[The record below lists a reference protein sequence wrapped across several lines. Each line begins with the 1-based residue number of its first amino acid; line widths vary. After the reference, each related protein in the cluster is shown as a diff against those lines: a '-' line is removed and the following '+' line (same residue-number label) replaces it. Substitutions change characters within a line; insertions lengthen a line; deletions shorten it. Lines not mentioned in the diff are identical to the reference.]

1 MDEMHGELFGAFA
14 AKCGEVAFRK
24 LWQVANATD
33 TATPQQER
41 LLLWF
46 AEMALGKPRTMDT
59 APASAS
65 GGAGVIIL
73 PAIQEDDQLTV

>member
-1 MDEMHGELFGAFA
+1 MGRLDEDVFSTFA

-46 AEMALGKPRTMDT
+46 AEMALGKPRTMDA

-65 GGAGVIIL
+65 GGVGVVIL
-73 PAIQEDDQLTV
+73 PAVEIDGQ

>member
-1 MDEMHGELFGAFA
+1 MDEVREELFSTFA
-14 AKCGEVAFRK
+14 AKVGEVAFRK
-24 LWQVANATD
+24 LWQVANDTD

-46 AEMALGKPRTMDT
+46 AEMALGKPRTMDA

-65 GGAGVIIL
+65 GGVGVIIL
-73 PAIQEDDQLTV
+73 PAIADDAE